1 MWVEKNGKTYRIREV
16 VNGAKVTLKAGY
28 ATKTAA
34 KNAMTE
40 LRADDLRGESLVPRG
55 GEMLVDEWL
64 DAWLPAYEVSLKPSA
79 AHSELSRIANHIRPL
94 LGHVP
99 LADVDHLVVQRWIAD
114 LLRGRGPV
122 AAGSKR
128 KRRPLSPKTVRNCHG
143 LLFKILQAAGTAKLI
158 RGNPCTETALP
169 KKVHH
174 EMRFLTEPEAE
185 RLLAAL
191 PAHWR
196 PLVLLLVSTG
206 LRWGEAIGL
215 RVGRVD
221 ILAKP
226 AKLTVVEQL
235 QETPSTGELIFVAPK
250 SERSRRTVTFTAKVA
265 EALAGA
271 VLSERRA
278 MVFRAPRGGY
288 VRTRNF
294 RRTWKTACKAAGL
307 EGLRIHD
314 LRHTH
319 AAWLISAGVALTA
332 IQHRLG
338 HSSIAVT
345 SDLYGHLLPAVDE
358 GILAAVEAALAGV
371 DLEAMAAEV
380 EDELDGEMADA

>member
-1 MWVEKNGKTYRIREV
+1 MWVEKNGKTYRIRDL
-16 VNGAKVTLKAGY
+16 VNGAKVTLAAGY

-34 KNAMTE
+34 KTAMVG
-40 LRADDLRGESLVPRG
+40 LRADDLRGEALVPRG
-55 GEMLVDEWL
+55 SETTLNAWL
-64 DAWLPAYEVSLKPSA
+64 DMWLPAYEVSLKPSA
-79 AHSELSRIANHIRPL
+79 VHSELSRIENHLRPL
-94 LGHVP
+94 LGH
-99 LADVDHLVVQRWIAD
+99 LALGDVDHLAVQQWIAD

-122 AAGSKR
+122 AAGSAR
-128 KRRPLSPKTVRNCHG
+128 KRRVLSPKTVRNCHG
-143 LLFKILQAAGTAKLI
+143 LLYKVMQAAVRARLI
-158 RGNPCTETALP
+158 RGNPCVETALP
-169 KKVHH
+169 ARLHQ

-185 RLLAAL
+185 RLLAAM
-191 PAHWR
+191 PTHWR

-221 ILAKP
+221 LLAKP
-226 AKLTVVEQL
+226 PRVVVVEQM
-235 QETPSTGELIFVAPK
+235 QEHPSTGEIIFVAPK
-250 SERSRRTVTFTAKVA
+250 SERSRRTVTVTPKVA
-265 EALAGA
+265 GALAGG
-271 VLSERRA
+271 VLGDRRS
-278 MVFRAPRGGY
+278 MVFTAPQGGY

-294 RRTWKTACKAAGL
+294 RRTWQAACARAGL

-371 DLEAMAAEV
+371 DLDVLHAEV
-380 EDELDGEMADA
+380 EDELAPV